1 MGNKDKEKYR
11 QVLTIGSSSISTE
24 LSPHR
29 DNRGVTREQGSWG
42 TTAGANCTKSRGLPT
57 RHIGLKVVN
66 LLSENRSNQHG
77 GSSYPSSIEI
87 SGKLIIEKSLPT
99 VVEPKPKDVA
109 PIFFSSP
116 CHHDPSENASMHD
129 TISQ

>member
-1 MGNKDKEKYR
+1 M
-11 QVLTIGSSSISTE
+11 
-24 LSPHR
+24 
-29 DNRGVTREQGSWG
+29 
-42 TTAGANCTKSRGLPT
+42 
-57 RHIGLKVVN
+57 
-66 LLSENRSNQHG
+66 G

-99 VVEPKPKDVA
+99 VVEPKPKDIA